1 MKEYLGTCVYKIKG
15 LNTERLVNEFLKNKI
30 NILHFEKQN
39 EYMIFKCNYY
49 DSNKVKKLLKNYEI
63 LATEYNGI
71 CSLFHFIK
79 KRFVLLI
86 GIVFLLFFLAFWQTH
101 LFNYNISGLERIDK
115 NEFISVLNEKGYSI
129 GVSTNKINTNEL
141 SQSLIS
147 SFSELSFVS
156 VVVIGSSLVINVKE
170 KEYDENLDE
179 SLIKPI
185 VASFDG
191 VVNSIS
197 VYQGTAMVK
206 SGDIVRKGQV
216 LIAPYIEVNGEVKS
230 MRAKGEVNASIFI
243 KGQVVFNENE
253 RAKIRSGNFVT
264 LKSMNFYGSV
274 FKMKQKK
281 VPYSNYEIE
290 KSSKI
295 ICKNM
300 PICFRIVEERYYELI
315 DDPVVKD
322 FESQK
327 EMLVKKSRYMAY
339 ENLKADFDVISEQ
352 TDIVTAG
359 ENHYITTYLKVNT
372 NIGVYENES
381 NIWRKKWKSRDFW

>member
-359 ENHYITTYLKVNT
+359 ENHYIITYLKVNT

-381 NIWRKKWKSRDFW
+381 NI

>member
-129 GVSTNKINTNEL
+129 GVSTNKINTSEL

-359 ENHYITTYLKVNT
+359 ENHYIITYLKVNT

-381 NIWRKKWKSRDFW
+381 NI